1 MPPEQ
6 SPVVP
11 SPVPD
16 PPTAAPLPS
25 AKAASTGPE
34 VNRRAKSRR
43 RSEKNVAIAHGDMFD
58 ANSLLR
64 PAAAA
69 GAAYAPLAQDE
80 FVASARVLIEKIL
93 DLETIRMDARVVDF
107 LSTEGVLPL
116 FLGYLTRVPPNER
129 PRPMDAEWTI
139 TPEITRNR
147 DVALDKTIRS
157 YFVMEMLCATN
168 PANAGFVEKHLDA
181 IVAHLFEALALN
193 SDANLHHFGRV
204 IESLVKRFTQRVMA
218 RIVYEHPADDAVAVV
233 PLVMSMVPYVHHP
246 AVASALLTCIMHQAS
261 DHPRE
266 RTQRFVHFQALELIE
281 CVVHNVHSTVPELVA
296 ATVQFVRVLVDE
308 AVKCDNSSMLFMSL
322 ATDMHLLDSFL
333 SLLTSPHSYH
343 TDAVVSILHAL
354 VVKSIPKPPSTLP
367 TFTATDSALFHVSKS
382 LAQALIP
389 ELGLLA
395 RTLIA
400 PSSTTFM
407 ESLELV
413 QHVVLLADAATLE
426 SAISPDIWRSVADMM
441 LRTHRSGIYWAV
453 YYRILHYV
461 LATGSQ
467 TLIRHAMVK
476 PKLLLRLIAE
486 YVSGEADAPVCLPPP
501 TPTAS
506 VGPAPRARRRTQS
519 MTKSASTSMPP
530 RPRRMSAFASAS
542 TERLGAVPENR
553 VPATAVTPASSSIG
567 LAPPEGAGAN
577 VRRSADVH
585 AYAVVILNL
594 VRLTADA
601 RGHDD
606 YLSQLM
612 TSHPAYQAFMP
623 VLLRETSRQVATL
636 DDGRTAWGRGRLG
649 RRPVP
654 QFVPDALRIAFV
666 DRDVP
671 GINEA
676 RLPPAVLA
684 ISRDQDRGVGLGS
697 KYSICLGF
705 SPDLAPPPTP
715 ILSSGEDD
723 TCGLVAVDD
732 DVDDSDGSA
741 TAANGDTKKRRR
753 RARRRSRQE
762 LFDELRRSLAIPNS
776 KPGAPTLPKCP
787 SPWTSVEAVG
797 AADPQSGERE
807 WMPNGDEDLAAG
819 LADAD
824 NEDVRASVLDLAG
837 GATDNAWATGADG
850 GGLSGFAARSLA
862 GRSFWRGESME
873 GDRLGGID
881 DD

>member
-11 SPVPD
+11 SLVPD

-25 AKAASTGPE
+25 AKAASVGPE

-43 RSEKNVAIAHGDMFD
+43 RSEVRCAVPVRLPRSLADQHLRYSQKNVAIAHGDMFD

-69 GAAYAPLAQDE
+69 GAAYAPLARDE

-107 LSTEGVLPL
+107 LSTDGVLPL

-129 PRPMDAEWTI
+129 PRSMNAEWTI
-139 TPEITRNR
+139 TPEITRNRDVAARQDDSITRNR

-181 IVAHLFEALALN
+181 IVAHLFDALALN
-193 SDANLHHFGRV
+193 SDANLYHFGRV

-281 CVVHNVHSTVPELVA
+281 CIVHNVHSAVPELVA
-296 ATVQFVRVLVDE
+296 ATVQFMRVLVDE

-322 ATDMHLLDSFL
+322 ATDMHLLDSFF
-333 SLLTSPHSYH
+333 SLLTSTHSYH

-382 LAQALIP
+382 LATALIP
-389 ELGLLA
+389 HLGLLA
-395 RTLIA
+395 RTLIS

-413 QHVVLLADAATLE
+413 QHVVLLADASTLE
-426 SAISPDIWRSVADMM
+426 SAISPDVWRSVADTM

-486 YVSGEADAPVCLPPP
+486 YVSGDADAPVCLPPP
-501 TPTAS
+501 TPTAG
-506 VGPAPRARRRTQS
+506 VGPTSRTRRRTQS

-530 RPRRMSAFASAS
+530 RPRRIVGCSPFRATKTAAS
-542 TERLGAVPENR
+542 
-553 VPATAVTPASSSIG
+553 
-567 LAPPEGAGAN
+567 
-577 VRRSADVH
+577 
-585 AYAVVILNL
+585 
-594 VRLTADA
+594 
-601 RGHDD
+601 
-606 YLSQLM
+606 
-612 TSHPAYQAFMP
+612 
-623 VLLRETSRQVATL
+623 
-636 DDGRTAWGRGRLG
+636 
-649 RRPVP
+649 
-654 QFVPDALRIAFV
+654 
-666 DRDVP
+666 
-671 GINEA
+671 
-676 RLPPAVLA
+676 
-684 ISRDQDRGVGLGS
+684 GS
-697 KYSICLGF
+697 GQNSVCLGF

-723 TCGLVAVDD
+723 TCGPAAADD
-732 DVDDSDGSA
+732 DVEDSDGSA
-741 TAANGDTKKRRR
+741 ATNGDTKKRRR

-762 LFDELRRSLAIPNS
+762 LFDELRRSLATPTS

-797 AADPQSGERE
+797 AADPQPGEGE

-819 LADAD
+819 ATDAD
-824 NEDVRASVLDLAG
+824 MRASVLDLAG
-837 GATDNAWATGADG
+837 GVSDNAWATGVDG
-850 GGLSGFAARSLA
+850 GGLSGFATRSLA